1 MKVPLEWLK
10 EYVTIRLAPPAL
22 ADRLTMA
29 GLEVTGIESIDGQP
43 VFVLEITPNR
53 ADCLSIIGIAREVA
67 AITEQRLKLPRHE
80 TQDTRRGNT
89 KQPRRPASLRPR
101 PITIRIEDR
110 TGCPRYLGRRIE
122 GVRIGPSPA
131 WMQQRLAACGIR
143 PINNVVDVTN
153 YVLLE
158 LGQPLH
164 AFDADRLAEQT
175 ILVRCAR
182 AKEAMTTLDGVSR
195 TLAATDLVIAD
206 AHRAVAI
213 AGVMGGMGSEVAP
226 TTTRVLLES
235 ALFDP
240 LRVRRTARSLGLTS
254 ESSYRF
260 ERGVDPGG
268 VETASARA
276 VELIHRVA
284 GGMVSMVV
292 DVGRRPS
299 PRLAIVLETQRA
311 SQWLGAALTPSIVRT
326 SLVRLGCRVASSGS
340 GETMR
345 VHPPSFRRDL
355 LHAVDLYEELARL
368 AGYDRV
374 PSRAPAF
381 GAARRAGD
389 ASSTYWRAQSLR
401 CFCASVGLTESIA
414 WSLVSDDELTRFGF
428 FSDSAVRLANP
439 LSHDFAYL
447 RPALLIGLIRAVRHN
462 LTRGV
467 AGVRLFEIGHV
478 VTPASRSPMEAL
490 HLGLAVS
497 GWWARDW
504 RLKQPADF
512 FQLKGLLETIGRRLC
527 AGPLSVDPASIAWA
541 EPSTGTTVR
550 LAGASIGV
558 AGRLAQATAAALDL
572 PHDVWLAELEVSGL
586 FAHARATPTI
596 QPPPSVPSVK
606 RDLSVVVS
614 ERVPF
619 AAVEACILD
628 AGRPLLS
635 QLELIDR
642 YTGQQV
648 SSGHYSVTCAL
659 EYRVPSRTL
668 TAAEVD
674 AQHQRIGQALIATLG
689 ATLR

>member
-1 MKVPLEWLK
+1 MRVPLEWLK
-10 EYVTIRLAPPAL
+10 EYVTIRLKPKAL

-29 GLEVTGIESIDGQP
+29 GLEVTGIESVDGQP

-53 ADCLSIIGIAREVA
+53 ADCLSILGLAREVA
-67 AITEQRLKLPRHE
+67 AMTNQRLKLPDFRLQ
-80 TQDTRRGNT
+80 TADFRVKKKIRT
-89 KQPRRPASLRPR
+89 AF
-101 PITIRIEDR
+101 TIRIEDR
-110 TGCPRYLGRRIE
+110 QGCQRYIGRLIE
-122 GVRIGPSPA
+122 GVNIRPSPA
-131 WMQQRLAACGIR
+131 WMQRRLAACGIR
-143 PINNVVDVTN
+143 PIQNVVDVTN

-158 LGQPLH
+158 VGQPLH
-164 AFDADRLAEQT
+164 AFDADRLAEQS
-175 ILVRCAR
+175 IRVRCAR
-182 AKEAMTTLDGVSR
+182 EEESITTLDGVSR
-195 TLAATDLVIAD
+195 SLAATDLVIAD
-206 AHRAVAI
+206 AKRAVAV
-213 AGVMGGMGSEVAP
+213 AGVMGGVGSEVTP

-240 LRVRRTARSLGLTS
+240 LRVRRTARSLGVAS

-268 VETASARA
+268 VDPASARA
-276 VELIHRVA
+276 AELIHRVA
-284 GGMVSMVV
+284 GGAVSTVV

-299 PRLAIVLETQRA
+299 PKPAIVLETPRA
-311 SQWLGAALTPSIVRT
+311 SRWLGAALTPSIIRT

-368 AGYDRV
+368 TGYDRV
-374 PSRAPAF
+374 PARAPAL
-381 GAARRAGD
+381 GVSTQGSDLAA
-389 ASSTYWRAQSLR
+389 TYWRTQSLR

-414 WSLVSDDELTRFGF
+414 WSLVSADELARFGF
-428 FSDSAVRLANP
+428 STDAAVRLANP
-439 LSHDFAYL
+439 LSHEFAYL
-447 RPALLIGLIRAVRHN
+447 RPALLIGLVRAVRHN

-467 AGVRLFEIGHV
+467 AGVRLFEVGHV
-478 VTPASRSPMEAL
+478 MTPAPRSPTEAW
-490 HLGLAVS
+490 HLGLAMS

-504 RLKQPADF
+504 QLKQPADF

-527 AGPLSVDPASIAWA
+527 AGPLSVESTSIVWA
-541 EPSTGTTVR
+541 EPGTGTTVR
-550 LAGASIGV
+550 LAGASIGI

-572 PHDVWLAELEVSGL
+572 PHDVWLAEVGVSGL
-586 FAHARATPTI
+586 LAHARATPTI

-606 RDLSVVVS
+606 RDLSVVVA
-614 ERVPF
+614 ERVSF
-619 AAVEACILD
+619 AAVEVCIRE

-642 YTGQQV
+642 YTGPQV
-648 SSGHYSVTCAL
+648 SAGHYSVTCAL
-659 EYRVPSRTL
+659 EYRDPSRTL

-674 AQHQRIGQALIATLG
+674 AQHQRIGQALIAQLG